1 MIFSPHKASEDFTM
15 APLYEFS
22 TGHCLHISMGMWFL
36 QCLRQSLS
44 IIKKKKKKKSLPAL
58 FETLKLLLMSVA
70 VFPENGLIFSVP
82 VVKPPNR
89 KNHIYDNENNV

>member
-1 MIFSPHKASEDFTM
+1 MMETSSCVIA
-15 APLYEFS
+15 LNY
-22 TGHCLHISMGMWFL
+22 
-36 QCLRQSLS
+36 
-44 IIKKKKKKKSLPAL
+44 KKKKSLPAL
-58 FETLKLLLMSVA
+58 FERLKLLLMSVA